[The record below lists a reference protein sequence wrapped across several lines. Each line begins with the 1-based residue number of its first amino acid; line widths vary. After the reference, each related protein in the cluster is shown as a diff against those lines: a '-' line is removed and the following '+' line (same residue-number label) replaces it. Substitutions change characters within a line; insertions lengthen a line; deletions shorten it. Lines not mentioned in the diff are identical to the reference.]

1 MLATWIDWVFV
12 ALLALAV
19 AAGFVRGLV
28 REALGLATWIVAL
41 LAARVFCQPVADFL
55 ATWIDNVD
63 GRLIVAFV
71 AIIIAT
77 ILVGGIIIRMLQAAI
92 EWAGAGFLNRMTGAM
107 FGGAKAVAVLTLVTL
122 LIGFTPL
129 VQLNAWQDAA
139 VRPWFEQSRDWALA
153 HLDSIEGGMSALP
166 EALQRMPQAS
176 ETQPAEPLPA
186 ETQPRA
192 EAAEQAGQTMEQI
205 DQQRPQTEPAAGQSP
220 TTPQDSS
227 VDGVST
233 ISDS

>member
-1 MLATWIDWVFV
+1 MLVTWVDWVFV

-55 ATWIDNVD
+55 ATWIDNDD

-77 ILVGGIIIRMLQAAI
+77 ILVGGILIRMLQAAI

-107 FGGAKAVAVLTLVTL
+107 FGGAKAVAALTLVTL

-129 VQLNAWQDAA
+129 VQLSAWQDAS

-166 EALQRMPQAS
+166 EALQHVPQS
-176 ETQPAEPLPA
+176 EEPQPLAEPV
-186 ETQPRA
+186 EQ
-192 EAAEQAGQTMEQI
+192 AEQMEQI
-205 DQQRPQTEPAAGQSP
+205 DQQLPQTEQAAGQSS
-220 TTPQDSS
+220 TTQQDPS
-227 VDGVST
+227 VNGVST